1 MSRLRKPFFGHIP
14 KAVNISRDT
23 YTMGMDSSQ
32 NAEITM
38 YREIVEERP
47 FNFWTGEA
55 IPGDYI
61 VQSEFLQ
68 DLEKVADAKAITIR
82 MNSVGGSAGVSIL
95 IHNRLRD
102 LAAKGMA
109 LGCIVDGVAMSGGSL
124 IMCACDEVQ
133 VNPSSLIMI
142 HKCFGSF
149 YGCYNAEE
157 LREMAAGCEAWDK
170 AQVSIYKRKTGLSD
184 TIISNMMAKTTYMTG
199 SEAVEKGFADKLLKD
214 AEPLNIAASADGKS
228 FIVRGR
234 SFPLVPGMFAPDW
247 VPAAEPGQAENEKRD
262 GKNMA
267 KNLEELRAEYPEL
280 TALLE
285 AEAKAAAQA
294 EAAPDRKE
302 ETGEDP
308 VQAERRR
315 IQEIDALANLFD
327 SETVQAAKYGEH
339 PCTAQEMAYQA
350 AQKAA
355 QQGRNFLAALEADT
369 AASGAQEVTAAD
381 SGAGGMDQDSPQAMA
396 LQAKAD
402 VQAFQN
408 MKGTR

>member
-1 MSRLRKPFFGHIP
+1 
-14 KAVNISRDT
+14 
-23 YTMGMDSSQ
+23 
-32 NAEITM
+32 
-38 YREIVEERP
+38 
-47 FNFWTGEA
+47 
-55 IPGDYI
+55 
-61 VQSEFLQ
+61 
-68 DLEKVADAKAITIR
+68 
-82 MNSVGGSAGVSIL
+82 
-95 IHNRLRD
+95 
-102 LAAKGMA
+102 
-109 LGCIVDGVAMSGGSL
+109 
-124 IMCACDEVQ
+124 
-133 VNPSSLIMI
+133 
-142 HKCFGSF
+142 
-149 YGCYNAEE
+149 
-157 LREMAAGCEAWDK
+157 
-170 AQVSIYKRKTGLSD
+170 
-184 TIISNMMAKTTYMTG
+184 
-199 SEAVEKGFADKLLKD
+199 
-214 AEPLNIAASADGKS
+214 
-228 FIVRGR
+228 
-234 SFPLVPGMFAPDW
+234 
-247 VPAAEPGQAENEKRD
+247 
-262 GKNMA
+262 MA

-315 IQEIDALANLFD
+315 IQEIDALAALFD
-327 SETVQAAKYGEH
+327 SETIQAAKYGEH

-381 SGAGGMDQDSPQAMA
+381 SGTGGMDQDSPQAMA